1 MILTDRGLVLRSTT
15 FRYPLVSQKGKPPV
29 TERDRVNRILH
40 LANDIVGIIRK
51 FRVKYVAIEGKG
63 ASFGRTGQS
72 QIFQRGGL
80 SYVVMTQIWLA
91 CHLFP
96 EVVAA
101 SSARKVVLGYGHA
114 KKPDV
119 EAALKANQI
128 ELGSDHEADAYVVAR
143 WMYEQVREEK
153 Q

>member
-1 MILTDRGLVLRSTT
+1 MTDRGLVLRSTT
-15 FRYPLVSQKGKPPV
+15 FHYPLVSQKGKPPV
-29 TERDRVNRILH
+29 SERDRVDRILH

-63 ASFGRTGQS
+63 ASFGRSGQA
-72 QIFQRGGL
+72 QTFQRGGL
-80 SYVVMTQIWLA
+80 AYVVMTQIWLA

-101 SSARKVVLGYGHA
+101 NSARKVVLGYGKA

-119 EAALKANQI
+119 GVALRANGI
-128 ELGSDHEADAYVVAR
+128 EVGSDHEEDAYVVAR
-143 WMYEQVREEK
+143 WMFDQVKEEK